1 MSYPA
6 PLGQTPA
13 KSPDPCDQ
21 LLLNDTLLSRLA
33 HELARGIYP
42 PAEVL
47 ATYQISEDTFNDR
60 VMNNPSFM
68 AYYAEAYAIWH
79 ESTNAPERIRL
90 KSGTMFEDW
99 LREADR
105 LLHDPTSP
113 MAPKVELAK
122 YLSRISGIEPVATQT
137 AGSDRG
143 VSVTIN
149 LGHAR
154 ISPKTITIEK
164 AITDVP
170 ADLPDGVSQ

>member
-6 PLGQTPA
+6 PLGQAPA

-33 HELARGIYP
+33 YELARQIYP
-42 PAEVL
+42 TDQVL
-47 ATYQISEDTFNDR
+47 ATYHISEETFNAR
-60 VMNNPSFM
+60 VMNNPAFM
-68 AYYAEAYAIWH
+68 VYYAEAYSIWH
-79 ESTNAPERIRL
+79 ESSNAVERTRL
-90 KSGTMFEDW
+90 KSGNMFEDW

-105 LLHDPTSP
+105 LLHDPALS

-122 YLSRISGIEPVATQT
+122 YLGRISGMEPAATQST
-137 AGSDRG
+137 GGDRG

-164 AITDVP
+164 TLTDVP
-170 ADLPDGVSQ
+170 DEVTP